1 MSKQDSSVVRQF
13 NRLEAQRAEAIHSLL
28 HTASLL
34 KGSLS
39 LVKRTCGKPTCHCV
53 KSPGHRVW
61 VLATSSEGTRRCQVV
76 RKSDVDAVRQRVN
89 AYKAFRAA
97 QRRLQAIQK
106 EQQALITGLIE
117 ERHLPY
123 E

>member
-1 MSKQDSSVVRQF
+1 MDKQNSSNVREF
-13 NRLEAQRAEAIHSLL
+13 NRLEAQRAEAIHTLV

-39 LVKRTCGKPTCHCV
+39 LVKRTCGKPTCHCA
-53 KSPGHRVW
+53 KSPGHSVW
-61 VLATSSEGTRRCQVV
+61 VLATSHEGARRCQVV
-76 RKSDVDAVRQRVN
+76 RKPDVDAVRQRVD
-89 AYKAFRAA
+89 AYKLFRAA
-97 QRRLQAIQK
+97 QRRLQAIHK

-117 ERHLPY
+117 ERNMPY